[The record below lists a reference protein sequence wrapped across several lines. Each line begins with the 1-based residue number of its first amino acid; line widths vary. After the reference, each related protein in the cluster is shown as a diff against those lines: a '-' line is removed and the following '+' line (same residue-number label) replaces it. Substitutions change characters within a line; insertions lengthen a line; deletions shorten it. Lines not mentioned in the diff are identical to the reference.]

1 MARKARNGER
11 LFRLFIVYLSRYC
24 LDGFTGLFRYC
35 PINNIIQLLIMSTIT
50 DLQPKIVWHYFNEI
64 CRIPHPSKK
73 EQKMIEYLVNF
84 GRTHHL
90 ETIVDDSG
98 NVLIRKKAA
107 NGMEKRASV
116 VLQSHIDMVTE
127 KNSDTVHDFDRDPV
141 IPYIDGGWV
150 KARGTTL
157 GADNG
162 IGVAAQLAL
171 LASEDIPHGDIECL
185 FTVEEETGLTGAKN
199 FQSGVLQSKI
209 LINLDSEEDG
219 CFCIGCAGGIDTV
232 ATFRYEMQHSPE
244 ELFFFTVRVRGLQGG
259 HSGEDINKE
268 RGNAI
273 KILARY
279 LWTINNRFP
288 VYLHKIEGGNLH
300 NAIPREASAIA
311 AIPYCKKEEAMVLLN
326 VFIHDVEGEIPSE
339 KELHIDMESESALE
353 KVICKADSDRVLSAL
368 YACPHGVIKNSFD
381 IEGLPEV
388 STNLASVK
396 MKEENTIVVATSQ
409 RSSVESEK
417 HDIKNQIEALFLL
430 AGAEVTH
437 GDGYPGWK
445 PNVNSNITKIVVDSY
460 CRLFHEQPVVRA
472 IHAGLECGLFLE
484 KYPDLDM
491 ISIGPTIIGNHSPAE
506 KVHIHSVGK
515 FWGHLKDVL
524 SEL

>member
-1 MARKARNGER
+1 MN
-11 LFRLFIVYLSRYC
+11 
-24 LDGFTGLFRYC
+24 
-35 PINNIIQLLIMSTIT
+35 TIT
-50 DLQPKIVWHYFNEI
+50 ELQPNIVWHYFNEI

-73 EQKMIEYLVNF
+73 EQKLIEYLADF
-84 GRTHHL
+84 GNTHHL
-90 ETIVDDSG
+90 ETIVDATG
-98 NVLIRKKAA
+98 NVLIRKKATL
-107 NGMEKRASV
+107 GMEKKPSV

-127 KNSDTVHDFDRDPV
+127 KNNDSIFDFDKDPI
-141 IPYIDGGWV
+141 IPYVDGDWV
-150 KARGTTL
+150 KAQGTTL

-199 FQSGVLQSKI
+199 FQAGILQSKI

-219 CFCIGCAGGIDTV
+219 YFCIGCAGGIDTV
-232 ATFRYEMQHSPE
+232 ATFHYETQQAPPN
-244 ELFFFTVRVRGLQGG
+244 LFFFNVKVSGLQGG
-259 HSGEDINKE
+259 HSGIEINQG
-268 RGNAI
+268 RGNAV

-279 LWTINNRFP
+279 LWTMNKQFP
-288 VYLHKIEGGNLH
+288 VYLQSIEGGNLH

-311 AIPYCKKEEAMVLLN
+311 AVPYEKKEEVRILLN
-326 VFIHDVEGEIPSE
+326 LFIHDVEDELPSE
-339 KELHIDMESESALE
+339 KKFHIDLDSENRVE
-353 KVICKADSDRVLSAL
+353 KVIDKTYSDRLLNAL
-368 YACPHGVIKNSFD
+368 YACPHGVIKNSFE
-381 IEGLPEV
+381 ITELPEV

-396 MKEENTIVVATSQ
+396 MKEGNTIVVATSQ

-445 PNVNSNITKIVVDSY
+445 PNIHSNITKIVIDSY
-460 CRLFHEQPVVRA
+460 LRLFHKQPVIEA

-484 KYPDLDM
+484 KYPNLDM
-491 ISIGPTIIGNHSPAE
+491 ISIGPTISGNHSPDE
-506 KVHIHSVGK
+506 KVHIHSVEK
-515 FWGHLKDVL
+515 FWKHLRDVL
-524 SEL
+524 KNV